1 MPLGFPSLTTT
12 AGVGFLSWYPLHRR
26 ISVDLSNRSVT
37 LPASGLDLHPTGDNW
52 WGMEIT
58 TGVTK
63 SALNDLAGASVTTA
77 SLTIRAFAGAADALY
92 TVTTTNFGHYYR
104 ASNMPSFDD
113 ATFFSFVVTS
123 HPPQVADLCR
133 QALAS
138 GQASVALAGEI
149 KVTAQSGRAFTSSPF
164 VVTCH
169 VPVIRPES
177 F

>member
-1 MPLGFPSLTTT
+1 MPLGFPSITTT
-12 AGVGFLSWYPLHRR
+12 AGVGFLSFYPLHRR

-63 SALNDLAGASVTTA
+63 SALNDAVNNVTTA

-104 ASNMPSFDD
+104 ESANLIFNDTS
-113 ATFFSFVVTS
+113 FFSFVVTS